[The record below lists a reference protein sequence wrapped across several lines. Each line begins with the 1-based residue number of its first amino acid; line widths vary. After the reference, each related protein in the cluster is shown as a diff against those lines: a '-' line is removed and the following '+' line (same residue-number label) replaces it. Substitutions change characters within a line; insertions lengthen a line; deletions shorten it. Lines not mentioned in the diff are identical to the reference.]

1 MVLNLFYNKKFRL
14 FDLLKFEVRIEISF
28 ISIDLFWAEK
38 NKCFK

>member
-28 ISIDLFWAEK
+28 ISIDRYILGRKE
-38 NKCFK
+38 